1 MSTSEESLNTR
12 SVKAGLGEF
21 VDVERHGKKCK
32 KYVGKYFHDFRRTGC
47 RDLVRAG
54 VPERVVMKIC
64 GHKTRSVFEGI
75 TLSAGT
81 ILKKLLSADLG
92 MLWSKKRK
100 PKRWCRYR
108 DKARSRLEQLAPR
121 MCGQDCHLIY

>member
-1 MSTSEESLNTR
+1 MLSDMARNAKNTLVSISTIFAAL
-12 SVKAGLGEF
+12 VA
-21 VDVERHGKKCK
+21 VI
-32 KYVGKYFHDFRRTGC
+32 YI
-47 RDLVRAG
+47 VRAG